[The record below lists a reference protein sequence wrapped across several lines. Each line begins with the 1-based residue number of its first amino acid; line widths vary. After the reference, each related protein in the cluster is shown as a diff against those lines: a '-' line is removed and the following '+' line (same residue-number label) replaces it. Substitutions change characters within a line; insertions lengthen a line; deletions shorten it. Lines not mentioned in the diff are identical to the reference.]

1 MKTWTQ
7 LKREKGIL
15 KDMHLQEFLRNN
27 NPEDLQKIG
36 VYHRQHPKYPNLY
49 QFTYDQIESDGHKT
63 NPLVIESRGVILD
76 RDNDW
81 SVVARPFDR
90 FFNLGESCAAKVDWD
105 SSRIQEKVDGSLCI
119 VYYYDGNWQVATKG
133 TPDASGNVNGYS
145 FTFAELF
152 WKVAKDQGVAQ
163 WLNERHWF
171 KDTTFLFELTTMF
184 NRVVVRH
191 KESKLT
197 LIGVRRIEDGVE
209 MLTGWHNGD
218 EVLNPVRDYHFKSQE
233 EMLQF
238 AKNLNGTEG
247 EGFVVVDKNWNRV
260 KVKGENYLALAHM
273 KDGFGPRRVLEIVR
287 NAELE
292 EFKKYLDTFPEM
304 QPLFDEVKG
313 KFETFASEIEAQ
325 YETIKDISDQKEFA
339 LKAVNS
345 KLSGAL
351 FQKRKMGVSIKKYMA
366 EMNIKHLADILN
378 LKEMVSE
385 QYG

>member
-1 MKTWTQ
+1 MKTWNQ

-15 KDMHLQEFLRNN
+15 KDMYLQEFLRNN

-49 QFTYDQIESDGHKT
+49 QFTYDQIESDGHKS
-63 NPLVIESRGVILD
+63 NPIVVESRGVILD

-90 FFNLGESCAAKVDWD
+90 FFNLGEGCAAKFDW
-105 SSRIQEKVDGSLCI
+105 STSRIQEKVDGSLCI
-119 VYYYDGNWQVATKG
+119 VYFYDGNWQIATKG

-152 WKVAKDQGVAQ
+152 WKIANHQGVTKF
-163 WLNERHWF
+163 LEEHGHKRY
-171 KDTTFLFELTTMF
+171 TYLFELTSFF
-184 NRVVVRH
+184 NRVVVPYR
-191 KESKLT
+191 EAKLT
-197 LIGVRRIEDGVE
+197 LLGARRDDGIELSSAFYAPFPAVNVVKEYNFNSVQDMVA
-209 MLTGWHNGD
+209 
-218 EVLNPVRDYHFKSQE
+218 
-233 EMLQF
+233 F

-247 EGFVVVDKNWNRV
+247 EGFVVVDNNFNRV

-273 KDGFGPRRVLEIVR
+273 KEGFGPRRVLEVVR

-292 EFKKYLDTFPEM
+292 EFKKYLDAFPEM

-313 KFETFASEIEAQ
+313 KFETFANEIEQ
-325 YETIKDISDQKEFA
+325 EYETIKGIEDQKEFA